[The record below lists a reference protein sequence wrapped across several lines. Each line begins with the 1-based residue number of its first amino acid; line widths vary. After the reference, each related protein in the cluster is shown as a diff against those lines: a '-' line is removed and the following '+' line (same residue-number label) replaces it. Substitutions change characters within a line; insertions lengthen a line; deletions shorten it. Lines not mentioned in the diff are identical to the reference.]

1 MVMTLEDAV
10 VRRTP
15 LGALGYPGDVAV
27 ERAAAILSAELGW
40 AEDRTRAEAGGIRR
54 FYGSVNALKT

>member
-15 LGALGYPGDVAV
+15 LGALGHPGQDVLQY
-27 ERAAAILSAELGW
+27 AAAVIGDTLGW
-40 AEDRTRAEAGGIRR
+40 DGPRRRAEVDALER
-54 FYGSVNALKT
+54 FYGTSNAWKM